1 MELNDRQKSNKQLM
15 KYAGLT
21 MQFLVSIA
29 LGIFLGVKADGWLQI
44 SFPLLTWLFPLLII
58 AGILIKIINETG
70 KK

>member
-1 MELNDRQKSNKQLM
+1 MDLNDRQQSNRQLM

-29 LGIFLGVKADGWLQI
+29 LGIFLGVKADGWLHI
-44 SFPLLTWLFPLLII
+44 SFPLLTWLLPLLII

>member
-1 MELNDRQKSNKQLM
+1 MELNDRQQSNKQLM

-29 LGIFLGVKADGWLQI
+29 LGIFLGVKADKWIQL
-44 SFPLLTWLFPLLII
+44 SFPLFTWLLPLLII
-58 AGILIKIINETG
+58 AGILLKIINETG